1 MSTATQASEQG
12 VKLRKVTVFEPC
24 EYHAPMYAGES
35 RYRKAEAMGEGGW
48 GNSPCP
54 GQRCRMK
61 PGTDLC
67 AAGWVA
73 EHPVYYVGDP
83 L

>member
-1 MSTATQASEQG
+1 MSSAD

-24 EYHAPMYAGES
+24 EEHAATYASVS
-35 RYRKAEAMGEGGW
+35 RYRRAETMGEGGW
-48 GNSPCP
+48 AGSPCT
-54 GQRCRMK
+54 GRRCRMK

-67 AAGWVA
+67 DAGWVA
-73 EHPVYYVGDP
+73 AHPVYYVGDP